1 MFTLLDVT
9 KIKERLYSVTSLPCP
24 HCNTTVTLEITGE
37 QLWQYNNNFSIQDVL
52 HNIDIPVRERFM
64 TGICGDCWDK
74 LFNPDEEKA

>member
-1 MFTLLDVT
+1 MFTLLDIT

-52 HNIDIPVRERFM
+52 HNIDVPVRERFM

-74 LFNPDEEKA
+74 LFNPDEEEE

>member
-74 LFNPDEEKA
+74 LFVFERED

>member
-1 MFTLLDVT
+1 MFTLLDIS
-9 KIKERLYSVTSLPCP
+9 KIQERLYSVTSLPCP

-74 LFNPDEEKA
+74 LFNPDEEEA

>member
-52 HNIDIPVRERFM
+52 HDIAIPVRERFM

-74 LFNPDEEKA
+74 LFNPDEEEA

>member
-74 LFNPDEEKA
+74 LFNPDEEEE

>member
-1 MFTLLDVT
+1 MFALLNVT
-9 KIKERLYSVTSLPCP
+9 KIKEQLYSVTSLPCP

-74 LFNPDEEKA
+74 LFNPDEEEA

>member
-74 LFNPDEEKA
+74 LFNPDEEEA

>member
-52 HNIDIPVRERFM
+52 HNIDVPVRERFM

-74 LFNPDEEKA
+74 LFNPDEEEE

>member
-74 LFNPDEEKA
+74 LFNPDEEET

>member
-52 HNIDIPVRERFM
+52 HNIEVPVRERFM

-74 LFNPDEEKA
+74 LFNPDEEEA

>member
-52 HNIDIPVRERFM
+52 HDIDIPVRERFM

-74 LFNPDEEKA
+74 LFNPDWEEA

>member
-9 KIKERLYSVTSLPCP
+9 KIQEQKYSVTSLPCP
-24 HCNTTVTLEITGE
+24 HCNTTVTLKITGE

-52 HNIDIPVRERFM
+52 HDIDIPVRERFM

-74 LFNPDEEKA
+74 LFNTDEEEL

>member
-74 LFNPDEEKA
+74 LFNPNEEEE

>member
-52 HNIDIPVRERFM
+52 HDIDIPVRERFM

-74 LFNPDEEKA
+74 LFNPDKEEE

>member
-52 HNIDIPVRERFM
+52 HNIDVPVRERFM

-74 LFNPDEEKA
+74 LFNPDEEEA

>member
-74 LFNPDEEKA
+74 LFNPDEEE